1 MRSHVAAV
9 VFLVVALL
17 GAPLAAQD
25 RTDDPG
31 LAPAIGRWRN
41 ATRGLIT
48 EMTPGDDQITVA
60 GITRDP
66 DSAQPVS
73 YEILLNGE
81 VAASGRTNAAS
92 DFGANVGFE
101 ETVAATPGVHQV
113 CLRVDDPVLG
123 RRTVQCK
130 DAITNPPVRVD
141 PDLAAA
147 ATGVAIS
154 ETGVVLPITG
164 GQSGNLQVTT
174 PCGATARID
183 EASIVERARIVI
195 DPGHGGSESGAV
207 GAGLLEKNVNLVV
220 SNVVVDKF
228 ADLGIHV
235 QLTRT
240 ADYRVPLGTR
250 AEMANSLAPDIF
262 LSLHHNGGAVRRSSD
277 PGTEIFYG
285 QARPESQ
292 RLARILYEEMNAAAS
307 QFEADW
313 VDTVNQGAST
323 RLRDDGQDLFGIHRF
338 TPDIDSVITEF
349 LYLSNPSEAALM
361 RNPVVI
367 DAQAQSIVD
376 GILRWWFD
384 QADDPAT
391 PGRRFTDPSSSGTGG
406 FDNCVDPPLN
416 GTSTSLQAT
425 SADVQTAAAL
435 GIPDEGPAISLL
447 PALIL
452 RNDPSIEG

>member
-1 MRSHVAAV
+1 M
-9 VFLVVALL
+9 ALISTPL
-17 GAPLAAQD
+17 GAQD
-25 RTDDPG
+25 RVDDPG

-41 ATRGLIT
+41 ATRGIIT
-48 EMTPGDDQITVA
+48 EMTPQDGAITVA
-60 GITRDP
+60 GVTRDP

-73 YEILLNGE
+73 YEILVDGE
-81 VAASGRTNAAS
+81 VATSGQTAAAS
-92 DFGANVGFE
+92 DFGQNLQFE
-101 ETVAATPGVHQV
+101 ETVSASPGLHEV
-113 CLRVDDPVLG
+113 CLRLDDPALG
-123 RRTVQCK
+123 RRTVHCS

-141 PDLAAA
+141 SAVAQA

-174 PCGATARID
+174 PCGAATTID
-183 EASIVERARIVI
+183 EASIVDRARIVI

-220 SNVVVDKF
+220 SNVVIEKF
-228 ADLGIHV
+228 ADLGISA

-240 ADYRVPLGTR
+240 ADYRVPIRVR
-250 AEMANSLAPDIF
+250 ADIATALAPDVF

-277 PGTEIFYG
+277 PGTEIFYA

-292 RLARILYEEMNAAAS
+292 RLAAILYEEMQAAAA
-307 QFEADW
+307 QFDAQW

-338 TPDIDSVITEF
+338 SPDLDSVITEF
-349 LYLSNPSEAALM
+349 LYLSNPSEAELM
-361 RNPVVI
+361 RRPDVI
-367 DAQAQSIVD
+367 EAQAQSIVD

-384 QADDPAT
+384 SDDNPTT

-406 FDNCVDPPLN
+406 FDNCVDPALN
-416 GTSTSLQAT
+416 GTSTTLSAT
-425 SADVQTAAAL
+425 SADAQTTAAL
-435 GIPDEGPAISLL
+435 GLPQEIPEFSLL
-447 PALIL
+447 PALVL
-452 RNDPSIEG
+452 RTDPAIG